1 MASVYTSDLIETQ
14 TYQLIY
20 EFGNGPSAG
29 AGFTDHG
36 PIQDININVPFK
48 VRKMVF
54 KPLNLYVATGNGGN
68 AQDPAQPINP
78 NNGGDV
84 GPGVA
89 AIRDQPD
96 LMFCNL
102 YDVNKAIGY
111 TGYYNIIP
119 SLNGLN
125 PSNPAASIGYF
136 NQPVH
141 DVTFSV
147 RNLMNINGSYKFY
160 LYNSASQCYYATS
173 PFTGIITITVE
184 YHGY

>member
-20 EFGNGPSAG
+20 VAG
-29 AGFTDHG
+29 QNIGQLNS

-48 VRKMVF
+48 VRKLVF
-54 KPLNLYVATGNGGN
+54 KPLCLYVATGNGGTLN
-68 AQDPAQPINP
+68 ATNP
-78 NNGGDV
+78 NLGGII
-84 GPGVA
+84 GPGDPIVN
-89 AIRDQPD
+89 DQPD

-111 TGYYNIIP
+111 TGFYTMVPALAGVSASEP
-119 SLNGLN
+119 S
-125 PSNPAASIGYF
+125 SAIGYF
-136 NQPVH
+136 AQPVH

-160 LYNSASQCYYATS
+160 LFNSKTQSYYTQS
-173 PFTGIITITVE
+173 PFDGIITITVE